1 MKLSHAKVAALAATL
16 ITFGSLTGINAA
28 TLFSFSPPASG
39 TSGVIGVDGVAFTPG
54 VDILVSSLGYYDQDG
69 DGLPG
74 NFEVGVYE
82 FSSQTLVAPS
92 VSISSSSTLAA
103 DNFRYEP
110 VPTITLNAGQQYL
123 VAGFAPVSANYA
135 AALSSGLTVDP
146 DFTYDGYFY
155 DLGGA
160 LSFPTTSDP
169 TLYFGGPNLQFSSI
183 PEPSATILI
192 GLGALSLVT
201 RRRTT

>member
-1 MKLSHAKVAALAATL
+1 MKLSHAKVATLAATL

-39 TSGVIGVDGVAFTPG
+39 TSGVIGVDGVAFTPS
-54 VDILVSSLGYYDQDG
+54 VDMLVSSLGYYDQDG

-92 VSISSSSTLAA
+92 VSISSSSTLAV

-110 VPTITLNAGQQYL
+110 VPTITLNAGSQYL
-123 VAGFAPVSANYA
+123 VAGFAPVEAYYA
-135 AALSSGLTVDP
+135 AHLGSGLTVDP
-146 DFTYDGYFY
+146 DVTYDGYFY
-155 DLGGA
+155 DVTGA

-192 GLGALSLVT
+192 VLGGLSLVT